1 MPFQFYSNVLS
12 RASRSFASGVLAAG
26 LLLIGFG
33 VLILALPKVFA
44 FLAAMVF
51 FLAGTAC
58 ATFAIKIFWVQRRI
72 DRLHSPDDQDAGRIN
87 VRIHTDHR
95 DEF

>member
-1 MPFQFYSNVLS
+1 MPFRFYSNMLS
-12 RASRSFASGVLAAG
+12 QASRSLASGVLAVG

-44 FLAAMVF
+44 LLAAMVF
-51 FLAGTAC
+51 FVAGAGC
-58 ATFAIKIFWVQRRI
+58 AGFAIKIFWMQRRI
-72 DRLHSPDDQDAGRIN
+72 DRFRSHDDQDDHRIN

-95 DEF
+95 DEV